1 MSLYL
6 DDTPASF
13 IFYIL
18 SQYPTDF
25 YTKILPASSLKCQKE
40 DSEIAN
46 DRQDSWQIR
55 TLSCRRR
62 KNISGHSRKFLKY
75 PLIYF

>member
-18 SQYPTDF
+18 SQSIKSLIF
-25 YTKILPASSLKCQKE
+25 FILQQVGAEVSGLF
-40 DSEIAN
+40 
-46 DRQDSWQIR
+46 
-55 TLSCRRR
+55 TL
-62 KNISGHSRKFLKY
+62 
-75 PLIYF
+75 

>member
-18 SQYPTDF
+18 SLSI
-25 YTKILPASSLKCQKE
+25 KSLIFFIFQQVGAE
-40 DSEIAN
+40 V
-46 DRQDSWQIR
+46 
-55 TLSCRRR
+55 
-62 KNISGHSRKFLKY
+62 SGLFAL
-75 PLIYF
+75 